1 MADPLRGL
9 SLDEIIQQCREEARR
24 SREQEI
30 GYCFELFRRALQGA
44 DEVAWAA
51 VDHQYRPL
59 VLTWIRHRAP
69 DQADEEDLA
78 QESLHHF
85 WRSLSP
91 HAHHLGDRF
100 SHVGHLLGY
109 LKQCATTATLD
120 YWRRIERQT
129 RLQRTLELAESHEK
143 LASLTHEADW
153 EQADLL
159 GRLRA
164 WVDANVTDSQEK
176 LVLSA
181 SFENGLSPADV
192 ARHYPQHF
200 ADVAEVR
207 RVKERVL
214 KRIGRAFN
222 A

>member
-9 SLDEIIQQCREEARR
+9 SLDEIIRQCREEARR

-30 GYCFELFRRALQGA
+30 GYCFELFRRALQGS

-51 VDHQYRPL
+51 IDHQYRPL
-59 VLTWIRHRAP
+59 VLTWVRQRAP

-78 QESLHHF
+78 QESFHHF

-91 HAHHLGDRF
+91 HAPHLGDRF
-100 SHVGHLLGY
+100 AHVGHLLNY

-120 YWRRIERQT
+120 YWRQTERQA
-129 RLQRTLELAESHEK
+129 RLQRTLELAESHEIVTR
-143 LASLTHEADW
+143 LTPEGDW

-164 WVDANVTDSQEK
+164 WVEAHVTDVQEK

-192 ARHYPQHF
+192 ARHYPQVF
-200 ADVAEVR
+200 ADAAEVR